1 MAIQWGSWADAGG
14 NGMRVGLDVSIPLDV
29 THSSTVAVFQVLVYT
44 QNRYTYSSDAQSLDY
59 TDDLAAAG
67 SFPFTN
73 GEGSQIVQ
81 RDTEGYTYTY
91 STYGS
96 SPGNRTFTA
105 TISGAVNGVTP
116 TVSVTM
122 AIPARPV
129 NGPDA
134 PTGATLVRNSDTSAT
149 LTWTPHPTGPN
160 PYTSQTIS
168 MRRWDGSVT
177 WTEAS
182 WSIVASVSAGATSYT
197 RTGLSANHPYQLSVR
212 AENNFGSSDWDDS
225 NVIFMTPAAPSDV
238 ASVTNTT
245 GSAITTTWTDNSYT
259 YPSTGTWTI
268 QRSVAGGAYANV
280 GTVSAKTPTSF
291 TDNSPGAGTN
301 QYRVAAVVGALQSAY
316 ATGNLV
322 AAPTPPLA
330 PTLLVPDGIFVDFV
344 NDVVVFSWQYNAG
357 GTGAAQTHFTIEKS
371 IDSGA
376 NWTALG
382 TATNVAS
389 GTASFSLP
397 AGTLSNGVPYL
408 WRVRTEGIVSAGF
421 GANSASASVQGST
434 KPTVTLSLPTATTN
448 TIPIRAQWTFAQAE
462 LRPQIAY
469 QALLYDSTGTILLEE
484 INGFDA
490 TSTVGFTYATVTGNS
505 YVVKVRAQSSAGI
518 WSNYST
524 VTTSFILLPPAL
536 PTATGVY
543 QACTGTVLLHFSPG
557 TVIPGTNVALES
569 ITVERRVAGGDWVI
583 LATGL
588 LIPTD
593 FLDTLP
599 LTNGLNEYRITAR
612 SATPST
618 AVAPI
623 LSVQGTDGAAAGDPL
638 WAWISYGDNFEFDL
652 RVHGDLT
659 ISETTG
665 RVKAEQHFL
674 GRAKPVAL
682 VGQNTNRSVS
692 VSGSLEYDRRCP
704 PIPADA
710 CLYAS
715 PPTAWRDAGENSEVV
730 CYRDFTGRRIFG
742 TLSDVTVNDGIWPG
756 KAAVAYAVTEVDFT
770 ERYVQLVSA

>member
-1 MAIQWGSWADAGG
+1 
-14 NGMRVGLDVSIPLDV
+14 MRVGLDVSIPLDV

-44 QNRYTYSSDAQSLDY
+44 QNRYAYSSDAQSLDY
-59 TDDLAAAG
+59 TNDLVAAG
-67 SFPFTN
+67 SFAFTN

-116 TVSVTM
+116 SVSVTM
-122 AIPARPV
+122 AIPGRPV

-134 PTGATLVRNSDTSAT
+134 PTGATLVRNTDASAT

-177 WTEAS
+177 WTESS

-212 AENNFGSSDWDDS
+212 AENSFGSSDWDDS
-225 NVIFMTPAAPSDV
+225 NVIFMTPADPSGV
-238 ASVTNTT
+238 VSVMNTT
-245 GSAITTTWTDNSYT
+245 ATAITTTWTDNSYT

-280 GTVSAKTPTSF
+280 GTVGAKTPTSF

-301 QYRVAAVVGALQSAY
+301 QYRVAAVVGALQSGY

-322 AAPTPPLA
+322 AAPAPPLA
-330 PTLLVPDGIFVDFV
+330 PTLLVPNGIFVDFV
-344 NDVVVFSWQYNAG
+344 NDIVVFSWQYNAG

-376 NWTALG
+376 TWTALG

-389 GTASFSLP
+389 STASFSLP
-397 AGTLSNGVPYL
+397 AATLSNGVPYL

-434 KPTVTLSLPTATTN
+434 KPTVTLSLPAAVTN
-448 TIPIRAQWTFAQAE
+448 TIPIKATWVFAQAE
-462 LRPQIAY
+462 LRPQVAY
-469 QALLYDSTGTILLEE
+469 QALLYDSTGTIRLEE

-490 TSTVGFTYATVTGNS
+490 TSTVSFTYATVTGNT
-505 YVVKVRAQSSAGI
+505 YIVLVRAQSSAGI
-518 WSNYST
+518 WSNYAS
-524 VTTSFILLPPAL
+524 VSTSFILLPPAT

-543 QACTGTVLLHFSPG
+543 QLCSGTILLHLSPG
-557 TVIPGTNVALES
+557 TVVPGTNVADES
-569 ITVERRVAGGDWVI
+569 VTIERRVDGGDWVI
-583 LATGL
+583 LAAGL

-599 LTNGLNEYRITAR
+599 LTHGLNEYRITAL

-618 AVAPI
+618 VVAPI
-623 LSVQGTDGAAAGDPL
+623 LAVYGVDGAADGDPL
-638 WAWISYGDNFEFDL
+638 WVWVSYGDNFEFDL
-652 RVHGDLT
+652 RLHGDLN

-682 VGQNTNRSVS
+682 VGQNTNRIVA
-692 VSGSLEYDRRCP
+692 VSGALNFDNRCP
-704 PIPADA
+704 PSTVDA
-710 CLYAS
+710 CRYDTG
-715 PPTAWRDAGENSEVV
+715 PTFWRDAGSDSEVV
-730 CYRDFTGRRIFG
+730 CYRDFTGRRLFG
-742 TLSDVTVNDGIWPG
+742 TLSDVQVNDGIWPG
-756 KAAVAYAVTEVDFT
+756 FATVGWSVTEVDFT